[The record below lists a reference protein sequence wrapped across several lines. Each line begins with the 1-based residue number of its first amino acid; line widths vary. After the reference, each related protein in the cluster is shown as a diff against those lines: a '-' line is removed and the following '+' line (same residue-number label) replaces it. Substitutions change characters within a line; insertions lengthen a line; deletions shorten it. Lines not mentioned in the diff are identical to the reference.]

1 MIAIFNQ
8 SALQRVEVHMG
19 QDVIEVRTANDIA
32 ASTPNTASL
41 TINTLS
47 GPRHRYILL
56 VLLAAY
62 TLSFLDRQVVTILA
76 EAIKK
81 DLHISNL
88 QLGML
93 TGLAFAIFYTFLG
106 IPIAR
111 LAERH
116 SRPLIVAVSMAL
128 WSAFT
133 LLSGRATSFG
143 VMGLARL
150 GVGFGEAGCN
160 PCAHSMIA
168 DITPPEKRASA
179 LAFYSLGVPIGTMLG
194 LILGGVIADEYGWR
208 VAFMVAGAPGLL
220 LAAITVITIKEPRAQ
235 RADDSETYA
244 SSRPSF
250 QQTLKELRGKR
261 TFWQIAVAA
270 GLIAFVG
277 YGQAAFGTPFFLRVH
292 GREVIDLAH
301 GFRLGPQ
308 GFLGI
313 AGALTTG
320 LGGLAGTWLGG
331 FLADRAAVRD
341 KRAYMSVPAIAGL
354 VSLPFIYLIYTV
366 QSSAVALALGSIPAL
381 LNTLWFGPV
390 YATAQ
395 SVVSSQSRT
404 TTAAILLFVLNTIG
418 LGFGPMSFGAL
429 NDLLIGPAFDL
440 GETEGIRWAIISAS
454 SVILVSVGLFWWAR
468 ETVLEDI
475 VS

>member
-1 MIAIFNQ
+1 MTDVTARTPTA
-8 SALQRVEVHMG
+8 ALLNG
-19 QDVIEVRTANDIA
+19 T
-32 ASTPNTASL
+32 S
-41 TINTLS
+41 LS

-56 VLLAAY
+56 LLLGAY

-81 DLHISNL
+81 DLRISNL
-88 QLGML
+88 ELGML

-111 LAERH
+111 LAERR
-116 SRPLIVAVSMAL
+116 SRPHIIAISMAL
-128 WSAFT
+128 WSGFT
-133 LLSGRATSFG
+133 VLSGRATSFA

-168 DITPPEKRASA
+168 DITLPEKRASA

-194 LILGGVIADEYGWR
+194 LVLGGVIADAYGWR
-208 VAFMVAGAPGLL
+208 VAFMVAGAPGLV
-220 LAAITVITIKEPRAQ
+220 LAAIIALTIKEPRSQLA
-235 RADDSETYA
+235 ADIKTRSQ
-244 SSRPSF
+244 SIPNF
-250 QQTLKELRGKR
+250 QQTLKELQTKR
-261 TFWQIAVAA
+261 TFWLIAVAA
-270 GLIAFVG
+270 GLLAFVG
-277 YGQAAFGTPFFLRVH
+277 YGQGAFGTPFFLRVH
-292 GREVIDLAH
+292 GKEVTALAH
-301 GFRLGPQ
+301 GFGLGPQ

-313 AGALTTG
+313 AGALSTG
-320 LGGLAGTWLGG
+320 VGGLVGTWLGG

-366 QSSAVALALGSIPAL
+366 QSSTLALALGFIPAL
-381 LNTLWFGPV
+381 LNTLWYGPV

-395 SVVSSQSRT
+395 SVVSPHSRA
-404 TTAAILLFVLNTIG
+404 TTAAILLFVLNMIG
-418 LGFGPMSFGAL
+418 LGFGPMSVGAL
-429 NDLLIGPAFDL
+429 NDLLIGPTFDL
-440 GETEGIRWAIISAS
+440 GEIEGIRWAMILAG
-454 SVILVSVGLFWWAR
+454 SVILISVGLFWWAR
-468 ETVLEDI
+468 DTVREDI